1 MVSHLMDGAPVT
13 LWQGHSHAGVAA
25 LAVREGLSKKKAS
38 FGYFLDEHEHPRIS
52 RTDEYYEEKGMQ
64 FVWGMEELS
73 IEDLNSLFGR
83 VSLHLPKPCH
93 SQLTTLSYTCCVLPA
108 DATLSCSGSC
118 AQVEALIGQLVVK
131 VSSAARLSAPAAR
144 SQ

>member
-1 MVSHLMDGAPVT
+1 MFLHLMDGAPIT

-38 FGYFLDEHEHPRIS
+38 FGYFLDAHEHPRIS
-52 RTDEYYEEKGMQ
+52 RTDEYYEDKGMQ

-83 VSLHLPKPCH
+83 VSLYC
-93 SQLTTLSYTCCVLPA
+93 Q
-108 DATLSCSGSC
+108 SC
-118 AQVEALIGQLVVK
+118 ATCN
-131 VSSAARLSAPAAR
+131 
-144 SQ
+144 